1 MIEKIK
7 TNKFKLIAGILVVL
21 IALFT
26 LKLFNDYRE
35 RNLADLINV
44 NSSDFVNMRI
54 VTPEG
59 NMWTEEI
66 QHVDEL
72 LQVFNQY
79 QVKRISQNEFQNQHN
94 DKKIYTTF
102 EVRIQKNSG
111 AIILHVF
118 ETDFIWLNLNFYKVL
133 NGPIEEERLR
143 TYFENHES

>member
-1 MIEKIK
+1 
-7 TNKFKLIAGILVVL
+7 
-21 IALFT
+21 
-26 LKLFNDYRE
+26 
-35 RNLADLINV
+35 
-44 NSSDFVNMRI
+44 
-54 VTPEG
+54 
-59 NMWTEEI
+59 
-66 QHVDEL
+66 HVDEL

-102 EVRIQKNSG
+102 EMRIQKKSG

-143 TYFENHES
+143 NYLENHGS